1 MRKKL
6 FLAGTVLL
14 LNAFSPLGEALAKP
28 EYCTKALAGCN
39 KECEETFS
47 SFNPGRYGCYAGCEI
62 GWALC
67 GW

>member
-6 FLAGTVLL
+6 LLAAMVLA

-28 EYCTKALAGCN
+28 AYCTAALKACN
-39 KECEETFS
+39 AQCEDTFS
-47 SFNPGRYGCYAGCEI
+47 AFNVLGRMGCYAGCEI

-67 GW
+67 